1 MVYQFRLYYGGVVLS
16 LESIIKASLISN
28 KQPIQQHIQ
37 NNLSTIYTLIDN
49 EFQKDF
55 IKKLYPNPLWTNR
68 VYWNV
73 IGRIQDE
80 HEDIQ
85 LDNIIKCVDQY
96 LEDNNMCISQ
106 RDLLKFI
113 RDSIITHRI
122 EGKTKKEDVSVH
134 ATENGVSIDR
144 FNEAIKRMK
153 AEGSVFE
160 IPGGF
165 YRCI

>member
-1 MVYQFRLYYGGVVLS
+1 MIEEMAQNFLIDYKFNLAAS
-16 LESIIKASLISN
+16 SIKSN
-28 KQPIQQHIQ
+28 K
-37 NNLSTIYTLIDN
+37 NTNLHQELNKLINN

-73 IGRIQDE
+73 IGRIQVE
-80 HEDIQ
+80 HEDIK
-85 LDNIIKCVDQY
+85 LDNIIKGVDQY

-113 RDSIITHRI
+113 RESIIMHQV

-134 ATENGVSIDR
+134 ATENGVTIDR

-153 AEGSVFE
+153 ADGSIFE
-160 IPGGF
+160 PEDGF
-165 YRCI
+165 YKCI

>member
-1 MVYQFRLYYGGVVLS
+1 MMTNTVQGFTERYKFEEHKRK
-16 LESIIKASLISN
+16 IN
-28 KQPIQQHIQ
+28 KQVSL
-37 NNLSTIYTLIDN
+37 NLKNILVQLIEN

-73 IGRIQDE
+73 IGRIQVE

-85 LDNIIKCVDQY
+85 LDNIIKGVDQY

-113 RDSIITHRI
+113 RDSIISHQT
-122 EGKTKKEDVSVH
+122 EGKSKIDDVSAH
-134 ATENGVSIDR
+134 AVENGVSIDR

-153 AEGSVFE
+153 ADGSIFE
-160 IPGGF
+160 PEDGF

>member
-1 MVYQFRLYYGGVVLS
+1 MVLS

-28 KQPIQQHIQ
+28 NQPIQQYIQ
-37 NNLSTIYTLIDN
+37 NNSSTIYTLIDN
-49 EFQKDF
+49 EFKKDF

-73 IGRIQDE
+73 IGKIQNE
-80 HEDIQ
+80 HEDIT
-85 LDNIIKCVDQY
+85 LDNIIKDVDQY

-113 RDSIITHRI
+113 RESIIMHNI
-122 EGKTKKEDVSVH
+122 EGKTKIVDVSAH
-134 ATENGVSIDR
+134 ATENGVTIDR

-153 AEGSVFE
+153 ADGSIFE
-160 IPGGF
+160 PAEGF
-165 YRCI
+165 YKCI

>member
-1 MVYQFRLYYGGVVLS
+1 MIEGMAQNFLKDYKFNLA
-16 LESIIKASLISN
+16 ESSIKSNNNTNLHQELNKLIN
-28 KQPIQQHIQ
+28 
-37 NNLSTIYTLIDN
+37 N

-55 IKKLYPNPLWTNR
+55 IKKLYPNPKWTNR

-73 IGRIQDE
+73 IGRIQVE
-80 HEDIQ
+80 HEDLS
-85 LDNIIKCVDQY
+85 LDNIIKGVDQY

-113 RDSIITHRI
+113 HDSIISHYI
-122 EGKTKKEDVSVH
+122 EGKAKIEDVSAH

-153 AEGSVFE
+153 ADGSIFE
-160 IPGGF
+160 PQDGF

>member
-1 MVYQFRLYYGGVVLS
+1 MVTIGNKGDTMIDFNEIETGIDRLYMANGI
-16 LESIIKASLISN
+16 ENNNIKSELVN
-28 KQPIQQHIQ
+28 
-37 NNLSTIYTLIDN
+37 LIDH
-49 EFQKDF
+49 EFKKDF

-73 IGRIQDE
+73 IGRIQVE
-80 HEDIQ
+80 HEDLT
-85 LDNIIKCVDQY
+85 LDNIIENVDQY

-113 RDSIITHRI
+113 HESIITHQI

-153 AEGSVFE
+153 ADGSIFE
-160 IPGGF
+160 IPDGY

>member
-1 MVYQFRLYYGGVVLS
+1 MS
-16 LESIIKASLISN
+16 LESIINASLISN
-28 KQPIQQHIQ
+28 KQPIQQHIK
-37 NNLSTIYTLIDN
+37 NNLSTIYTLIDH

-80 HEDIQ
+80 HEDIKF
-85 LDNIIKCVDQY
+85 DDIIKGMDQY
-96 LEDNNMCISQ
+96 LGDNNMCISQ

-113 RDSIITHRI
+113 RESIISHQI
-122 EGKTKKEDVSVH
+122 EGKSKMEDVSAH
-134 ATENGVSIDR
+134 ATENGVTVDR

-153 AEGSVFE
+153 ADGIIFE
-160 IPGGF
+160 IPDGF
-165 YRCI
+165 YKCI

>member
-1 MVYQFRLYYGGVVLS
+1 MIEGMAQNFLIDYKFNLA
-16 LESIIKASLISN
+16 ESSIKSN
-28 KQPIQQHIQ
+28 K
-37 NNLSTIYTLIDN
+37 NTNLHQELNKLINN

-73 IGRIQDE
+73 IGRIQVE

-85 LDNIIKCVDQY
+85 LDNIIKGVDQY

-113 RDSIITHRI
+113 HESIITHQI

-134 ATENGVSIDR
+134 ATENGVSIYR

-153 AEGSVFE
+153 ADGSIFE
-160 IPGGF
+160 PAEGF